1 MEGQELLDYV
11 KEVKDLE
18 AAVYANE
25 QMCRGFQEKA
35 ELEEPDFP
43 ELTGLESE
51 TKPSEVA
58 SFIVDA
64 DKAHLKSLKKDY
76 AGYLVI
82 LIFGIL
88 LFIIPIVT
96 SIAVL
101 GYFDFDFLAFMFFL
115 GGISVIITGA
125 LLLHSTKQQIA
136 SKEQKIASA
145 AAQDKK
151 FEAEIDQ
158 IIEHNNEKKSAY
170 NAAMAEYT
178 KKKDKYDALC
188 GSQLSLLTDAGTAL
202 RTARDTL
209 YQMDVIYPKYRNI
222 VAVSSIY
229 EYLASGRCS
238 RLDGP
243 DGAYNLYEMELR
255 QNIVIG
261 QLSAISGN
269 LEQIKN
275 NQYTLYQ
282 DLLTAN
288 HQSFEMLSDISDSA
302 KYSAYSSEATAKNT
316 EALKFMAYW
325 DHANRRH

>member
-11 KEVKDLE
+11 KEVKELE
-18 AAVYANE
+18 TAVYANE
-25 QMCRGFQEKA
+25 QMCRGFPEEVKLNKPACPVMEK
-35 ELEEPDFP
+35 
-43 ELTGLESE
+43 LESE
-51 TKPSEVA
+51 VRPRDLVSYKEALKKKRKKGLTLLVTGIILLIVPIIISAAVLHDF
-58 SFIVDA
+58 SFIC
-64 DKAHLKSLKKDY
+64 
-76 AGYLVI
+76 
-82 LIFGIL
+82 
-88 LFIIPIVT
+88 
-96 SIAVL
+96 
-101 GYFDFDFLAFMFFL
+101 FLMLL
-115 GGISVIITGA
+115 GGLVVIIVGEGA
-125 LLLHSTKQQIA
+125 L
-136 SKEQKIASA
+136 ESA
-145 AAQDKK
+145 KHELDSATVQDRK

-158 IIEHNNEKKSAY
+158 IIERNNEKKSAY

-178 KKKDKYDALC
+178 KKKDEYDALC

>member
-11 KEVKDLE
+11 KEVKELE

-25 QMCRGFQEKA
+25 QMCREFPGKA
-35 ELEEPDFP
+35 KQKEPHRP
-43 ELTGLESE
+43 VLAGLEDE
-51 TKPSEVA
+51 TRPSRSIPAAALRKRAEEEQSKGLALIIVGIVCLLIGIALIGVSA
-58 SFIVDA
+58 SLNSF
-64 DKAHLKSLKKDY
+64 SF
-76 AGYLVI
+76 
-82 LIFGIL
+82 LIFLLCIL
-88 LFIIPIVT
+88 FLVVGGV
-96 SIAVL
+96 SIKNGATQRSSANL
-101 GYFDFDFLAFMFFL
+101 KADLEIAREIRFL
-115 GGISVIITGA
+115 T
-125 LLLHSTKQQIA
+125 
-136 SKEQKIASA
+136 
-145 AAQDKK
+145 
-151 FEAEIDQ
+151 EIDQ
-158 IIEHNNEKKSAY
+158 IIERNNEKKSAY

-178 KKKDKYDALC
+178 KKKDEYDAMR
-188 GSQLSLLTDAGTAL
+188 GSQLSLLTEAGTAL

-316 EALKFMAYW
+316 EALKFKAYW

>member
-25 QMCRGFQEKA
+25 QMCREFPGKTKQNN
-35 ELEEPDFP
+35 LPSPVMEE
-43 ELTGLESE
+43 LESE
-51 TKPSEVA
+51 TKPSESTSGAAGMRKNKEEQAKGSTSITMGFMLLIIGIGSIVA
-58 SFIVDA
+58 MVLLKFSFI
-64 DKAHLKSLKKDY
+64 
-76 AGYLVI
+76 I
-82 LIFGIL
+82 LIIMSLSFVTGVFSIISGINQKEL
-88 LFIIPIVT
+88 ANHKIV
-96 SIAVL
+96 
-101 GYFDFDFLAFMFFL
+101 
-115 GGISVIITGA
+115 
-125 LLLHSTKQQIA
+125 
-136 SKEQKIASA
+136 SA
-145 AAQDKK
+145 TAQDRK

-158 IIEHNNEKKSAY
+158 IIERNNEKRRAY
-170 NAAMAEYT
+170 DAAMAEYH
-178 KKKDKYDALC
+178 KKKHAYDALC
-188 GSQLSLLTDAGTAL
+188 GSQLSLLTEAGTAL